1 MNTPTLSQ
9 LAGIVAKAA
18 FDARTAIGPISH
30 DPRSSLWDKVDR
42 VNEAIA
48 KAVLDA
54 VGYEFPVDPEREAF
68 DAWVTANPS
77 RSSNDDL
84 FEAWNAGRAY
94 ALDNQPERRDA
105 LYKEMRERFKAEE
118 QKDMQALE
126 NARAAKPAPETFEAH
141 GLTWFKHTPGDPMP
155 CDGTDCVTV
164 LLYGGIAGMEEGAT
178 GAAKGRHWGLD
189 TPLRSRIVGWRYATA
204 DAP

>member
-77 RSSNDDL
+77 RSSNGDL
-84 FEAWNAGRAY
+84 FEAWNAGRA
-94 ALDNQPERRDA
+94 ARDKETTLDKQ
-105 LYKEMRERFKAEE
+105 
-118 QKDMQALE
+118 
-126 NARAAKPAPETFEAH
+126 PAPETFEAH

-155 CDGTDCVTV
+155 CDGDAKINW
-164 LLYGGIAGMEEGAT
+164 LLSREKGGEEYTHWDKLAKDIPWGGAL
-178 GAAKGRHWGLD
+178 GV
-189 TPLRSRIVGWRYATA
+189 VGWRYATA

>member
-84 FEAWNAGRAY
+84 FEAWNAGRA
-94 ALDNQPERRDA
+94 ARDKETTLDKQ
-105 LYKEMRERFKAEE
+105 
-118 QKDMQALE
+118 
-126 NARAAKPAPETFEAH
+126 PAPETFEAH

-155 CDGTDCVTV
+155 CDGASRV
-164 LLYGGIAGMEEGAT
+164 LTYLRNGAT
-178 GAAKGRHWGLD
+178 DISSVGSKARLLD
-189 TPLRSRIVGWRYATA
+189 WSAFMPRTAIVGWRYATA

>member
-84 FEAWNAGRAY
+84 FEAWNAGRA
-94 ALDNQPERRDA
+94 ARDKETTLDKQ
-105 LYKEMRERFKAEE
+105 
-118 QKDMQALE
+118 
-126 NARAAKPAPETFEAH
+126 PAPETFEAH

>member
-84 FEAWNAGRAY
+84 FEAWNAGRA
-94 ALDNQPERRDA
+94 ARDKETTLDKQ
-105 LYKEMRERFKAEE
+105 
-118 QKDMQALE
+118 
-126 NARAAKPAPETFEAH
+126 PAPETFEAH

-155 CDGTDCVTV
+155 CDGTSAINC
-164 LLYGGIAGMEEGAT
+164 LFGGRSSNDDPTELHTAGE
-178 GAAKGRHWGLD
+178 RHWGVENRRCY
-189 TPLRSRIVGWRYATA
+189 PIVAWRYA